1 MPLLR
6 SIVWVSEEDW
16 PGVEDVIELGR
27 AVDVVVTAVR
37 DPALYRFPLELQC
50 VDPDMTGLLP
60 NTKAPVDAP
69 LVFPIDTTEADLERI
84 AVRFAR
90 ALGLL
95 LRHATL
101 TPLRRRLQEITGREY
116 LSPSRYARLKQEWRR
131 YRYRGSQFLEQPR
144 RGKDN
149 FMQRHGMRPPAFP
162 YPARPFRPARAPSTK
177 KTTRKASDEDTFNDE
192 PTGGDDGDYSD
203 ESRSARWDE

>member
-1 MPLLR
+1 M
-6 SIVWVSEEDW
+6 SEQDW

-60 NTKAPVDAP
+60 NTRAPTDAP

-84 AVRFAR
+84 AVRICAR
-90 ALGLL
+90 AVGLL
-95 LRHATL
+95 LCRATL
-101 TPLRRRLQEITGREY
+101 TPLRAGSQEITGREY
-116 LSPSRYARLKQEWRR
+116 LSPSRYVRLKQEWRR

-144 RGKDN
+144 RVKDN
-149 FMQRHGMRPPAFP
+149 FTQRHGMRPPAFP

-177 KTTRKASDEDTFNDE
+177 KKTRKASDDDSFNDE
-192 PTGGDDGDYSD
+192 PAGGDDGEYSD
-203 ESRSARWDE
+203 ESRSARWEE